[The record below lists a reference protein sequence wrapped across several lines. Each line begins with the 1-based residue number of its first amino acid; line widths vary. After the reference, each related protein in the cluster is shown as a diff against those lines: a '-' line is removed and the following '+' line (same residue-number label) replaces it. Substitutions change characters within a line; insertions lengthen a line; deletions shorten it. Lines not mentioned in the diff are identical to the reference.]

1 MPNCT
6 KCSNTQ
12 SKLNPGDLCRNCFH
26 DVNENTKFTD
36 GEMFWSRMEKL
47 VEDKLKEFEITFMV
61 TIKPYIGENIK
72 RHVEP
77 FECKV
82 KELTEIA
89 ANQQI
94 FLEEI
99 GG

>member
-26 DVNENTKFTD
+26 DVNVNTKFTD
-36 GEMFWSRMEKL
+36 DEMFWSRMEKL
-47 VEDKLKEFEITFMV
+47 FEDKLKEFEITFMV
-61 TIKPYIGENIK
+61 TIKSYIEDEIK

-77 FECKV
+77 LGCLV

-89 ANQQI
+89 ANQKKN
-94 FLEEI
+94 FL
-99 GG
+99 GNSG